1 MELHNT
7 PVAAPSTTTSGT
19 KGRFLKKTN
28 AALWFLLPSL
38 VILAV
43 FTFYPMIMTAIESLF
58 STNVRGELA
67 QFVGFSNYAEIFSDP
82 LFLKSLVNTFIFV
95 ITAGLGTI
103 ALALF
108 LASMVTEKMRGSGFF
123 RTAFAST
130 MGISGAVASVLF
142 LFLFNPS
149 VGVLGILLKD
159 IGVKQN
165 NLVADPTG
173 AMIILVVVSIWM
185 GTGFS
190 FLNLLGALQSVPAD
204 YYAVA
209 DLAGWSSWQ
218 KTWKITIPM
227 VSPTLFFLLVVEIIG
242 KFKTFTEID
251 LITGGGPDNAT
262 NFIAY
267 KVYTDAFGNRN
278 FGIAASEALV
288 LTAIIAFATWFQFR
302 FTERKVYYK

>member
-28 AALWFLLPSL
+28 VALWFLLPSL

-95 ITAGLGTI
+95 MTAGLGTI

-159 IGVKQN
+159 IVVKQN

-190 FLNLLGALQSVPAD
+190 FLNLLGALQSVPDD

-209 DLAGWSSWQ
+209 DLAGWSS
-218 KTWKITIPM
+218 
-227 VSPTLFFLLVVEIIG
+227 
-242 KFKTFTEID
+242 
-251 LITGGGPDNAT
+251 
-262 NFIAY
+262 
-267 KVYTDAFGNRN
+267 
-278 FGIAASEALV
+278 
-288 LTAIIAFATWFQFR
+288 
-302 FTERKVYYK
+302 